1 MKSKDPHKALL
12 DYRNT
17 PLDIDLSPAQL
28 FLNRRLKTSLPTLLP
43 LLMPQNVN
51 NSEIIKKLEIRQRKA
66 KTNYDKHCGPELK
79 QLKQGDSIVMYT
91 DGKWK
96 AGKIIQKH
104 HTPRSYVVQT
114 SDGRRYRRNRRH
126 IRPTAYNGNTVD
138 NEHFKN
144 NHNSTVRKT
153 STVCN
158 TSQTLDRSETVASE
172 ENENPCTNGE
182 LIEGA
187 ALKCTAQQLIGLL
200 QAKSLEEK
208 CGIVLDKVRPCIV
221 EAISTDHNRTC
232 KAREIHELI
241 VNFRDVIVEH
251 LKFDVTECL
260 PVMNCSD
267 FESVMY
273 YLEVSCES
281 QFERFIESS
290 SCGNLCRLGSCMSD
304 AVTAQNKTCS
314 LIEFQNSIMSNRN
327 AWTAEMG
334 TSEVDI
340 CCSDDVNSASLPF
353 ISVSLNLLSLFV
365 MFVLL

>member
-1 MKSKDPHKALL
+1 MKALL

-28 FLNRRLKTSLPTLLP
+28 FLNRRLKTSLPTSLP

-126 IRPTAYNGNTVD
+126 IRPTAYNGNTVE

-144 NHNSTVRKT
+144 NHNLTVRKT

-172 ENENPCTNGE
+172 ENES
-182 LIEGA
+182 IEPS
-187 ALKCTAQQLIGLL
+187 
-200 QAKSLEEK
+200 KSPVTRS
-208 CGIVLDKVRPCIV
+208 GRTVKVP
-221 EAISTDHNRTC
+221 T
-232 KAREIHELI
+232 K
-241 VNFRDVIVEH
+241 
-251 LKFDVTECL
+251 
-260 PVMNCSD
+260 
-267 FESVMY
+267 
-273 YLEVSCES
+273 
-281 QFERFIESS
+281 
-290 SCGNLCRLGSCMSD
+290 
-304 AVTAQNKTCS
+304 
-314 LIEFQNSIMSNRN
+314 
-327 AWTAEMG
+327 
-334 TSEVDI
+334 
-340 CCSDDVNSASLPF
+340 
-353 ISVSLNLLSLFV
+353 LNDYV
-365 MFVLL
+365 K